1 MVKPGNPN
9 MVKGQPSVNPAGKP
23 KGHRKAI
30 TQLQERLIET
40 FAKEMEPE
48 FKNIVGAMVKK
59 AIKGDVQA
67 AKLILERA
75 LPARKAVEHYG
86 KSEGVGGV
94 TIVVKGMDNITPDK
108 DDSQAVEGEFK
119 ELSEEKDNERPT
131 MQ

>member
-1 MVKPGNPN
+1 MI
-9 MVKGQPSVNPAGKP
+9 KGAPSVNPNGKP

-48 FKNIVGAMVKK
+48 FKNIVNAMVKK

-86 KSEGVGGV
+86 KDQGAGGV
-94 TIVVKGMDNITPDK
+94 TIVVKGMDNIVEEGAK
-108 DDSQAVEGEFK
+108 DEAVEGEF
-119 ELSEEKDNERPT
+119 EEINEGDNDERPT
-131 MQ
+131 M

>member
-1 MVKPGNPN
+1 MARPGNPN
-9 MVKGQPSVNPAGKP
+9 MIKGAPSVNPNGKP

-48 FKNIVGAMVKK
+48 FKNIVNAMVKK

-86 KSEGVGGV
+86 KDQGAGGV
-94 TIVVKGMDNITPDK
+94 TIVVKGMDNIVEEGAK
-108 DDSQAVEGEFK
+108 DEAVEGEF
-119 ELSEEKDNERPT
+119 EEINEGDNDERPT
-131 MQ
+131 M

>member
-1 MVKPGNPN
+1 MI
-9 MVKGQPSVNPAGKP
+9 KGAPSVNPKGKP

-48 FKNIVGAMVKK
+48 FQNIVQAMVKK

-86 KSEGVGGV
+86 KDQGVGGV
-94 TIVVKGMDNITPDK
+94 TIVVKGMDNIVEEGAK
-108 DDSQAVEGEFK
+108 DEAVEGEFK
-119 ELSEEKDNERPT
+119 EIKEGDDDERPT

>member
-48 FKNIVGAMVKK
+48 FKNIVQAMVQK

-86 KSEGVGGV
+86 KTEGAGGV
-94 TIVVKGMDNITPDK
+94 TIVVKGMDNLIEDK
-108 DDSQAVEGEFK
+108 DKDEAVEGEFK
-119 ELSEEKDNERPT
+119 EINEGEDDERPT